1 MSQNPGIPLDSSMPQ
16 NVTSCANCHTPMPSG
31 LRFCRNCGY
40 RLGEGAAEYTET
52 VRFPN
57 GQHPAGVRPTA
68 GHDPLVTSYGLS
80 SAGVTAQSGKC
91 LARKRKVSGM
101 TWIFLS
107 LLGFFL
113 VAGVFTALF
122 APRRAFNPPGIV
134 QSATPRSFFGVDGF
148 EDSEAGVTFD
158 DVEPPDSPAD
168 KAGLIGGDIIKTY
181 DGQNVEDADRMG
193 ELLRNTPV
201 GKTVDVVYVRD
212 GETKTTKLTTISR
225 DDGDRLAKA
234 FERRPEGKGY
244 LGYNGGE
251 RVEVEGTKLFGVQ
264 LKRVEPSRPAD
275 LFGLKPD
282 DIIVQFGDTPI
293 RTDEELRARIRRT
306 LPYTTVDITV
316 YRGTEKLK
324 IPVKLGRQ

>member
-1 MSQNPGIPLDSSMPQ
+1 
-16 NVTSCANCHTPMPSG
+16 
-31 LRFCRNCGY
+31 
-40 RLGEGAAEYTET
+40 
-52 VRFPN
+52 
-57 GQHPAGVRPTA
+57 VRPTA